1 MGELPPRRGTGTRGA
16 SPPRLSVGLAKMSG
30 FSGLDFMAK
39 ALENAQKQ
47 ADQMLGIDEHAAK
60 EAMEESASEA
70 QIFKAVAGDAS

>member
-1 MGELPPRRGTGTRGA
+1 
-16 SPPRLSVGLAKMSG
+16 MSG

-70 QIFKAVAGDAS
+70 LKLGQHLNVPLARWSVAFLPHQQARVANHEKLRLRD

>member
-1 MGELPPRRGTGTRGA
+1 
-16 SPPRLSVGLAKMSG
+16 MSG

-70 QIFKAVAGDAS
+70 QIVADPGGPAD